1 MLSLLCFVL
10 NNGIDSTHLNNKTM
24 CKMKAQYDYLE
35 AIKDSVRVTNAKW
48 DEIEKLLNKRK
59 K

>member
-1 MLSLLCFVL
+1 
-10 NNGIDSTHLNNKTM
+10 M

-35 AIKDSVRVTNAKW
+35 AIKDSVRSTNAKW